1 MITLMKNLLIT
12 GASGFVGRSVVDYIS
27 SIPKDQRPES
37 ITLVSRTVI
46 VDLDKQVMNDLNLKY
61 VQADLLNEWSFDSS
75 FTHVLQLAADGSEL
89 AYSEKA
95 AEDFVK
101 FTQRLIEWCETL
113 ASKPVVV
120 HASSGACFG
129 YFPLGSSNDSAKNW
143 SKLRFVE
150 GRLEAEHLLQSA
162 NRREIFDLRIARL
175 FSFIGSH
182 IRGKIHYAVPSFISM
197 AKTSGIIRLTGDP
210 MTVRSYLSALEMS
223 QWIVAALNANSGLP
237 LLSIGSSVPVR
248 MFDLAEFVAEQF
260 SAKVEVESHEIAGD
274 RYVADNQIT
283 KTALGVDE
291 AISWKR
297 AIVELID

>member
-37 ITLVSRTVI
+37 ITLVSRTAI

-162 NRREIFDLRIARL
+162 NRREISRL

-248 MFDLAEFVAEQF
+248 MLELAEFVAEQF
-260 SAKVEVESHEIAGD
+260 SAKVEVESHEITGD